1 MRKNTEKN
9 IRKQKKPLSVQNLKK
24 KVKKKYKR
32 KLNFQDI

>member
-24 KVKKKYKR
+24 MKKKYKR
-32 KLNFQDI
+32 KPNF